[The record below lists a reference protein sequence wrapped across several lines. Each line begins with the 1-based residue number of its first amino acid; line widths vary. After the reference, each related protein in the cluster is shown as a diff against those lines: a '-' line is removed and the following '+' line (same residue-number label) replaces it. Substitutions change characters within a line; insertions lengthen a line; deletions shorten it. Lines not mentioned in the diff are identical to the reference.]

1 MLITLACAAMTIIF
15 FIVSQVSGPC
25 EVRVRMSLERRF
37 YSAQKIL
44 QSYWERS
51 REPLM
56 LAAEQAMFSRLHSGS
71 CHYLARSGLNFPF
84 STGGEEQLLSK
95 LTACSH
101 IEEHLFHLLQRI
113 NFSSPVAEHQQA
125 SINFSWSLSSISIDP
140 FIGHQPFFL
149 IILLPLKHQMKFK
162 SPLISTGYFQ
172 NSTFCSASKS

>member
-1 MLITLACAAMTIIF
+1 MD
-15 FIVSQVSGPC
+15 P
-25 EVRVRMSLERRF
+25 
-37 YSAQKIL
+37 
-44 QSYWERS
+44 
-51 REPLM
+51 
-56 LAAEQAMFSRLHSGS
+56 
-71 CHYLARSGLNFPF
+71 ARSGWECPWRGA
-84 STGGEEQLLSK
+84 STLHRKFCRATEKGAGNLSCWQLSKSCFLGFILGLVIIWPEVDWISLSVQGGEEQLLSK